1 LASAKESITHTL
13 VQLEEH
19 LQSTATASAGAKLQK
34 AKQSLINSGNTAS
47 PDDETI
53 RKGIRADMLAS
64 EKLKALRIRR

>member
-1 LASAKESITHTL
+1 LASAKEAIMHTL

-19 LQSTATASAGAKLQK
+19 QSTATTSAGAKLQK
-34 AKQSLINSGNTAS
+34 AKQSLSNSGNTAS
-47 PDDETI
+47 SDYGTI